1 MKKIFLFAVIVQA
14 VTMIQAQTKNTSKV
28 VKPAQKP
35 ASTANPLK
43 TFDDSV
49 NYAIGMNI
57 VGFYKQQGEVKI
69 NPAIITRA
77 INDAQTG
84 KKPLMTDADVNQCMG
99 VLTEKYQQKMMQQQ
113 QAKAKP
119 NIEEGEKFLAVNKT
133 KQGVLTTPSGLQYE
147 VLRAGDGPK
156 PSAND
161 TVTVNYKGTLINGN
175 VFDDSYARGQA
186 ATFPLNRVIR
196 GWTEGVQLM
205 PVGSKYKFYIP
216 YQLGYGLN
224 GAGED
229 IPGGSVLIFEVEL
242 LSVSGK

>member
-1 MKKIFLFAVIVQA
+1 MKKIFAFVVITLTVI
-14 VTMIQAQTKNTSKV
+14 TIQAQTKNTSKTA
-28 VKPAQKP
+28 KPAQKP
-35 ASTANPLK
+35 ASTGNSLK

-77 INDAQTG
+77 INDMQTG
-84 KKPLMTDADVNQCMG
+84 KKVLMTDADVNKCMG
-99 VLTEKYQQKMMQQQ
+99 VLTEKYQQKMMLQQQ
-113 QAKAKP
+113 GKAKP
-119 NIEEGEKFLAVNKT
+119 IIEEGEKFLAVNKT
-133 KQGVLTTPSGLQYE
+133 RQGVLSTPSGLQYE
-147 VLRAGDGPK
+147 VLRAGNGPK

-161 TVTVNYKGTLINGN
+161 TVTVNYKGNLINGT
-175 VFDDSYARGQA
+175 VFDDSYARGEA

-224 GAGED
+224 GAGAE

-242 LSVSGK
+242 LNINGK

>member
-1 MKKIFLFAVIVQA
+1 MKKIFVSAVIVFI
-14 VTMIQAQTKNTSKV
+14 VTTIQAQTKSTSKT
-28 VKPAQKP
+28 VKPAPKP
-35 ASTANPLK
+35 AASSNPLK

-69 NPAIITRA
+69 NPTIITRA
-77 INDAQTG
+77 INDAQAG
-84 KKPLMTDADVNQCMG
+84 KKPLMTEADVNQCMG

-133 KQGVLTTPSGLQYE
+133 RQGVQTTPSGLQYE
-147 VLRAGDGPK
+147 VLTSGNGAK

-161 TVTVNYKGTLINGN
+161 TVTVNYRGTLINGK
-175 VFDDSYARGQA
+175 VFDDSYARGQS